1 MKSLFSIG
9 FVLLALHGF
18 GQRIIVS
25 GITEMTVAG
34 YEVGGVISYES
45 KGAWRTGAFYQQSLP
60 TRSEFANRNTFW
72 GLINSIPLVKT
83 EKLKFYGVVRTGMV
97 NQKFFVLTPGLE
109 TDLSVGNNLS
119 IGAGFSIRKTY
130 PSASL
135 KINFIL

>member
-18 GQRIIVS
+18 GQRVIVS
-25 GITEMTVAG
+25 AATEMTVAG
-34 YEVGGVISYES
+34 YEAGGVISYKS
-45 KGAWRTGAFYQQSLP
+45 KGSWRTGVFYQQSLP
-60 TRSEFANRNTFW
+60 TRTEFASTNTFW
-72 GLINSIPLVKT
+72 GLVNSIPLVKT
-83 EKLKFYGVVRTGMV
+83 EKLKFYGVIRTGMV

-109 TDLSVGNNLS
+109 TDLSVGNYFS
-119 IGAGFSIRKTY
+119 VGAGFAIRKTY